1 MTKVISQTAAQSQAI
16 EMVNGSALNIVSA
29 AIGAHRAAGKLSV
42 QVRALMSSP
51 VPVVE
56 ATLSAVF
63 VQLATKVKP
72 KAWATIANSIAT
84 HVRTTV
90 KALPEDARP
99 AVCYISLN
107 RAECTAS
114 VVVMKSATEAQ
125 LKARLGHD
133 QKAYNAQHQALFGKP
148 QPAALHTPNES
159 PKLVTPSDKHA
170 PTGGALGAIMEQ
182 TRGLATGD
190 LMKLVERLQAE
201 IAEREEKRLAA
212 EQEKGKVTAAGKPNA
227 KARGESQ
234 RVAKNQ
240 PAKPSKASA
249 APTAATVEP
258 KPTAEPSK
266 APRSTR
272 KPEAKPTFKPTVAAA

>member
-1 MTKVISQTAAQSQAI
+1 MTTSVSQAKAQAQAI
-16 EMVNGSALNIVSA
+16 EKVNGSALTIVAA
-29 AIGAHRAAGKLSV
+29 AIGAHKAAGKLSV

-63 VQLATKVKP
+63 VQLAQKVKP
-72 KAWATIANSIAT
+72 EAWATIANSIAT

-90 KALPEDARP
+90 KALPEESRP
-99 AVCYISLN
+99 AVCYIALN

-133 QKAYNAQHQALFGKP
+133 QKAYNAQHAALFGKA
-148 QPAALHTPNES
+148 QPAALHTPSEA

-170 PTGGALGAIMEQ
+170 PKGGVIGAIMEQ
-182 TRGLATGD
+182 TRGLAVAD
-190 LMKLVERLQAE
+190 LQKLVAQLSAE
-201 IAEREEKRLAA
+201 IAQREEKRLAA
-212 EQEKGKVTAAGKPNA
+212 EQAKGKVTAAGKPNA

-240 PAKPSKASA
+240 PSKPSKAAA
-249 APTAATVEP
+249 APTAPTVEVQ
-258 KPTAEPSK
+258 PTAEPSK
-266 APRSTR
+266 ARRSSR